1 MVPQIFK
8 AVCIL
13 TIFFCV
19 VPIIGAQQLS
29 PEPQPG
35 IIEGTVIDVTGG
47 VVPGATVMLEGQ
59 NKNERETI
67 PMKQTWHGHSAFRIE
82 AGEAKI
88 LIDPFLSDNPSRDNG
103 WSGYLTGKNSTQGGD
118 R

>member
-1 MVPQIFK
+1 MALRKDVKGFGMPWEDQYGYAQ
-8 AVCIL
+8 AVRVDD
-13 TIFFCV
+13 TIYVFRRHW
-19 VPIIGAQQLS
+19 I
-29 PEPQPG
+29 
-35 IIEGTVIDVTGG
+35 
-47 VVPGATVMLEGQ
+47 
-59 NKNERETI
+59 
-67 PMKQTWHGHSAFRIE
+67 MKQTWHGHSAFRIE

>member
-1 MVPQIFK
+1 V
-8 AVCIL
+8 
-13 TIFFCV
+13 
-19 VPIIGAQQLS
+19 GAQKEIR
-29 PEPQPG
+29 P
-35 IIEGTVIDVTGG
+35 
-47 VVPGATVMLEGQ
+47 
-59 NKNERETI
+59 NY
-67 PMKQTWHGHSAFRIE
+67 

>member
-1 MVPQIFK
+1 MR
-8 AVCIL
+8 
-13 TIFFCV
+13 TIRN
-19 VPIIGAQQLS
+19 
-29 PEPQPG
+29 QPSIPPTFPKIHLQVRRVNG
-35 IIEGTVIDVTGG
+35 
-47 VVPGATVMLEGQ
+47 PC
-59 NKNERETI
+59 ERCSVKRHITEETI

-103 WSGYLTGKNSTQGGD
+103 WSGCRTGKNSTQGGD

>member
-1 MVPQIFK
+1 MR
-8 AVCIL
+8 
-13 TIFFCV
+13 TIRN
-19 VPIIGAQQLS
+19 
-29 PEPQPG
+29 QPSIPPTFPKIHLQVRRVNG
-35 IIEGTVIDVTGG
+35 
-47 VVPGATVMLEGQ
+47 PC
-59 NKNERETI
+59 ERCSVKRHITEETI

-103 WSGYLTGKNSTQGGD
+103 WSGCLTGKNSTQGGD